1 MVEDII
7 EMEKSGQ
14 VCAICIDC
22 ANSKSVKEAFEA
34 VNSLGPVEALVY
46 NANMLFPWP
55 PPKFTQI
62 NAESFECSTTIP
74 CVGAFLCI
82 QQVIQDM
89 VEWQKG
95 TLLFTGAT
103 ASMCAGAGFSGLG
116 VVFFLTLVSLPSNE
130 PHFSQIFRMV
140 FFLSVYHWGAS
151 GKFLVGNLH

>member
-14 VCAICIDC
+14 
-22 ANSKSVKEAFEA
+22 
-34 VNSLGPVEALVY
+34 VY

>member
-1 MVEDII
+1 
-7 EMEKSGQ
+7 
-14 VCAICIDC
+14 
-22 ANSKSVKEAFEA
+22 
-34 VNSLGPVEALVY
+34 
-46 NANMLFPWP
+46 
-55 PPKFTQI
+55 
-62 NAESFECSTTIP
+62 
-74 CVGAFLCI
+74 
-82 QQVIQDM
+82 M

-116 VVFFLTLVSLPSNE
+116 VVFILSLVSLPSNE